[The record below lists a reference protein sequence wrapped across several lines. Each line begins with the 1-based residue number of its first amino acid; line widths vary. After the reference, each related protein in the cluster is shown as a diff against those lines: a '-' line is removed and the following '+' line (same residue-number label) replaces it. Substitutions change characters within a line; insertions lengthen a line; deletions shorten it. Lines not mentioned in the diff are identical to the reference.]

1 MNEEGGWW
9 QGGQWLPCYHGQEVV
24 MAGPAW
30 GSKSG
35 EKGLDSGDVLETEL
49 MELPRDRMGA

>member
-9 QGGQWLPCYHGQEVV
+9 QGGQWLPRCPGREVV

-30 GSKSG
+30 GSTSG
-35 EKGLDSGDVLETEL
+35 EKGLDSGDVLETEPMDL
-49 MELPRDRMGA
+49 SRD